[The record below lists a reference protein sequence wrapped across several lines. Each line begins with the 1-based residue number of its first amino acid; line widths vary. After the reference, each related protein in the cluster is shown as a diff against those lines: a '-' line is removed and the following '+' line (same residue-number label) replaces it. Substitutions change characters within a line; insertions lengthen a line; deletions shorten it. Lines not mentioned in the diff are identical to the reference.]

1 MRLTKIIPQFVV
13 PDVVAAAEYY
23 IEKLGFHLLGYFL
36 DPPVYS
42 MVARDDV
49 EVHFGKSD
57 TGQTAP
63 GSQFRK
69 VGMDAYIH
77 VDDLDAVFK
86 DLQARGANITEGPVV
101 RVYKMREI
109 TVVDLNGYKLVYG
122 QDAA

>member
-23 IEKLGFHLLGYFL
+23 IDKLGFQLLGYFL
-36 DPPVYS
+36 DPPVYA
-42 MVARDDV
+42 MVERDAV
-49 EVHFGKSD
+49 EIHFGKGD
-57 TGQTAP
+57 ANP

-77 VDDLDAVFK
+77 VDDLDAVHE
-86 DLQARGANITEGPVV
+86 DLRARGANITEGPVI

-109 TVVDLNGYKLVYG
+109 TVVDLNGYTLVFG
-122 QDAA
+122 QDAT